1 MVLRKPL
8 AFLIKHFKLIHFLLA
23 IICIFLIY
31 KTSNILVFFNE
42 YIGSNTGVLTTQVA
56 PIYIT
61 SVMYFLILVMMGGSA
76 LLLTILKLKEKPI
89 KFYIFNIFAFVL
101 VLAIFLYIYS
111 LLLTLEE
118 KLVELQTLELGRD
131 LLVIALL
138 LENLSLIWLAVRA
151 VGFDIKSFHFNENL
165 DELQIDEQDS
175 EEFEV
180 DLEVDKHLYTRY
192 FRKMKRFM
200 KYMFKENKLLVTLF
214 TLIVIGISCYIVYL
228 NQGVYEEE
236 LTLNQAFRTNEF
248 VLNIENSYYTDTDYE
263 GNFLKKGHGLVLLR
277 VNIKN
282 GASIKKSFKTG
293 RLSLIINNQVYHTTE
308 IYKDRLTD
316 LGYIYLNEEISSTG
330 TTYLL
335 AFEIPNT
342 VKNKKMVLKYVD
354 TNDKEI
360 HVDVTPLDLTQTRK
374 GTTIAV
380 TGDMEFSDSPIRQ
393 SILNIQEVAVA
404 NEFKIEYNYCYD
416 KNNCYDS
423 YEYVKTT
430 TGDRTTKTLLKLV
443 ASLKIDESLNTALNS
458 NLHKFIQYYGQI
470 EYKINGQ
477 EKVIT
482 GNFKRVYPL
491 KTENKN
497 EYYIEVD
504 KAVLNAE
511 EVSLVFHIRG
521 YIYTYRLK

>member
-8 AFLIKHFKLIHFLLA
+8 AFLIKHFKLIHFFLV

-56 PIYIT
+56 HIYVT
-61 SVMYFLILVMMGGSA
+61 SSMYFWVLVMMGGSA

-89 KFYIFNIFAFVL
+89 KFYIFNIFSFFL
-101 VLAIFLYIYS
+101 VLAIFLYSYS
-111 LLLTLEE
+111 MLVTLEE
-118 KLVELQTLELGRD
+118 KLIELQTLELCRD
-131 LLVIALL
+131 LLVLALL
-138 LENLSLIWLAVRA
+138 LENMSLVWLGVRA

-165 DELQIDEQDS
+165 DELQIDEQDN

-192 FRKMKRFM
+192 YRKMKRFM
-200 KYMFKENKLLVTLF
+200 KYMFKENKLLVTMFL
-214 TLIVIGISCYIVYL
+214 LIIIGISCYIVYL

-236 LTLNQAFRTNEF
+236 LIMNQSFRTNEF
-248 VLNIENSYYTDTDYE
+248 VLNIENSYYTNMDYE
-263 GNFLKKGHGLVLLR
+263 GNVLKEGKGLVLLR

-282 GASIKKSFKTG
+282 GTSMKKVFKTG
-293 RLSLIINNQVYHTTE
+293 RLSLMIQEQAYHTTE
-308 IYKDRLTD
+308 EYKDRLLD
-316 LGYIYLNEEISSTG
+316 LGYTYLSEEIKSTG

-335 AFEIPNT
+335 AFEIPDG
-342 VKNKKMVLKYVD
+342 VKNKKMILKYED

-360 HVDVTPLDLTQTRK
+360 HVDVTPLDLTQERK

-380 TGDMEFSDSPIRQ
+380 TGDMEFSNSPLRK
-393 SILNIQEVAVA
+393 SILNIQTVAFA
-404 NEFKIEYNYCYD
+404 NEFKIQYNYCYD
-416 KNNCYDS
+416 ANHCYDS

-443 ASLKIDESLNTALNS
+443 GTLSIDESLHVALNS
-458 NLHKFIQYYGQI
+458 NIHKFMQYYGQV

-477 EKVIT
+477 TKVMS

-504 KAVLNAE
+504 KEVLQAE
-511 EVSLVFHIRG
+511 EVSLVFNIRG